1 LRQNRREAP
10 VAELPIACSLTP
22 EALRARREG
31 LLMDLVRRAE
41 RREDLPDGLRL
52 EFAPSSETIALIAQ
66 AVEAE
71 RHCCRFLRFGMTVE
85 SDGGPVFLE
94 LTGPAGTRDFVSAL
108 IEG

>member
-1 LRQNRREAP
+1 M
-10 VAELPIACSLTP
+10 AELPIACTLTP
-22 EALRARREG
+22 EALRTRREG

-52 EFAPSSETIALIAQ
+52 EFAPSAETIALIARV
-66 AVEAE
+66 VEAE

-85 SDGGPVFLE
+85 PDGGPLFLD

-108 IEG
+108 IER

>member
-1 LRQNRREAP
+1 M
-10 VAELPIACSLTP
+10 AELSIACTLTP
-22 EALRARREG
+22 EALRTRRDG

-41 RREDLPDGLRL
+41 RRTNLPDGLRL
-52 EFAPSSETIALIAQ
+52 EFVPSAETIALIAR

-85 SDGGPVFLE
+85 PDGGPVFLE
-94 LTGPAGTRDFVSAL
+94 LTGPTGTRDFVNAL